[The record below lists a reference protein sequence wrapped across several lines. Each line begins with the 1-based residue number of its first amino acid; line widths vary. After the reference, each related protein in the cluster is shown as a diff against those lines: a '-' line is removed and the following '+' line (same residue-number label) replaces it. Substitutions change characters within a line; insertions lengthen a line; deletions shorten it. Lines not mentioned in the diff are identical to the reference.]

1 MSWRKRERRPSGRG
15 LPLIGRFVAGQRIA
29 HAGPLEAG
37 REVELGALPADRIE
51 LEGADAFGAESGRV
65 RQVADALAVLA
76 DRDDVDD
83 VLDAVVPEPQ
93 PGLAPR
99 AELAPDLGLHLPALR
114 RDEVGVAGILA
125 VLLRLGWARKS

>member
-1 MSWRKRERRPSGRG
+1 MAPFQPIGSNRKVLVDSD
-15 LPLIGRFVAGQRIA
+15 A
-29 HAGPLEAG
+29 EAG
-37 REVELGALPADRIE
+37 RARQIADR
-51 LEGADAFGAESGRV
+51 
-65 RQVADALAVLA
+65 LAVLA

-83 VLDAVVPEPQ
+83 VVDAVGVELE

-99 AELAPDLGLHLPALR
+99 AELAADFALDFPALR